1 MFHTGQAGTSGAMSA
16 PYIFNP
22 VLRSL
27 RRDRALSTFPS
38 ARFLYAAIADE
49 LLERLDLVQRRFTKA
64 LVIGCP
70 DMTLVNALSARG
82 MSVACADQGQAVA
95 LAAGGSHVPA
105 ESLPFPPATF
115 DLIFSCGV
123 LDAVND
129 LPGALIAMRQ
139 TLAPDG
145 LCLLA
150 FAGAGSLPRLRAAL
164 LAADGDRPAQ
174 RLHPQVDVRALGDLL
189 QRAGF
194 ALPVAD
200 QQEIDVRYGSLF
212 ALMADLRNMG
222 GGQALA
228 SQPPPITRAGLARAA
243 DNFANHADPDN
254 RTTERFI
261 IVHGSGWAPSPDQP
275 RPARRG
281 SASTSL
287 ASVLEKARV
296 KS

>member
-1 MFHTGQAGTSGAMSA
+1 MSA
-16 PYIFNP
+16 PSIFNP
-22 VLRSL
+22 ALRSL
-27 RRDRALSTFPS
+27 RRDRALPTFPS
-38 ARFLYAAIADE
+38 ARFLYAAMADE
-49 LLERLDLVQRRFTKA
+49 LLERLDLVQRRFARA

-70 DMTLVNALSARG
+70 DLTLVNALSARG
-82 MSVACADQGQAVA
+82 MSVASADQGQAVA
-95 LAAGGSHVPA
+95 LAAGGSHAPA
-105 ESLPFPPATF
+105 EALPFPPATF
-115 DLIFSCGV
+115 DLILSCGT

-139 TLAPDG
+139 ALTPDG

-150 FAGAGSLPRLRAAL
+150 FVGAGSLPRLRAAL
-164 LAADGDRPAQ
+164 LAADGERPAQ

-228 SQPPPITRAGLARAA
+228 SQPPPITRAGLARAVEV
-243 DNFANHADPDN
+243 FANHADADN

-261 IVHGSGWAPSPDQP
+261 IIHGSGWAPAPDQP

-281 SASTSL
+281 SAGTSL
-287 ASVLEKARV
+287 ASVLEKTREQL
-296 KS
+296 